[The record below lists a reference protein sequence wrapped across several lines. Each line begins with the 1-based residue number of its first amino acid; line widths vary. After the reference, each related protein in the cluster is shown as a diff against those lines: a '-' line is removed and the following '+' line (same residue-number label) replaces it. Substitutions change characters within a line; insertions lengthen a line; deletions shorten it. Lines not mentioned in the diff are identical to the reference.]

1 MLTACP
7 ECRTTFRISQ
17 EQLDAKRGLVRCGH
31 CNAVF
36 NAYDALLPEIKMP
49 PAEPEAEALP
59 QVAPAAAGAEPGPNE
74 PAAELLEPRQE
85 PRLDLK
91 FKLEPPEPESAPE
104 PDLRADILAGLAA
117 YREAPPAEP
126 VELPPWLEEA
136 TREPESPDSILLS
149 ELPVQERAGWAG
161 VARGLFAV
169 LLLLLLIAQAL
180 YFLRSPLAAWQPVLR
195 PYLEAACAPFGCQ
208 VSLPRDRDALRVE
221 SSSLETDPESPS
233 SARLRVAFSNRADQ
247 AMAWPHLVLTLTDLR
262 DKPLAQ
268 RVFAPR
274 EYLPARL
281 MNTSGIK
288 AGQEYEVQLDLDLA
302 SLTAAG
308 YRVALEYP

>member
-36 NAYDALLPEIKMP
+36 NAYDALLPEIRVP
-49 PAEPEAEALP
+49 PAEAGPETPPVA
-59 QVAPAAAGAEPGPNE
+59 APAPAVPEPE
-74 PAAELLEPRQE
+74 PAAELPGQRQE

-91 FKLEPPEPESAPE
+91 FKLEPPEPEPAPE

-117 YREAPPAEP
+117 YREEPPVEP

-149 ELPVQERAGWAG
+149 ELPVREKAGWQG
-161 VARGLFAV
+161 VVRGLFAT
-169 LLLLLLIAQAL
+169 LLVLLLIAQAL

-208 VSLPRDRDALRVE
+208 VPLPRDRDALRVE
-221 SSSLETDPESPS
+221 SSSLETDPESPA

-274 EYLPARL
+274 EYLPARHL
-281 MNTSGIK
+281 NTSGIK

>member
-7 ECRTTFRISQ
+7 ECRTTFRIGQ

-36 NAYDALLPEIKMP
+36 NAYDALLPEIRVP
-49 PAEPEAEALP
+49 PAEPEVEAAP
-59 QVAPAAAGAEPGPNE
+59 EVAPAAEPE
-74 PAAELLEPRQE
+74 PAGELPEQLPEQRQE

-91 FKLEPPEPESAPE
+91 FKLEPPEPAPE

-117 YREAPPAEP
+117 YREEPPAEP

-149 ELPVQERAGWAG
+149 ELPVPEKAGWAG
-161 VARGLFAV
+161 ALRGLFV
-169 LLLLLLIAQAL
+169 FLLLLLLIAQAL

-195 PYLEAACAPFGCQ
+195 PYLEAACAPLGCQ
-208 VSLPRDRDALRVE
+208 VPLPRDRDALRVE

-233 SARLRVAFSNRADQ
+233 SARLRVAFSNRAEQ

-274 EYLPARL
+274 EYLPARHL
-281 MNTSGIK
+281 NTPGIK

>member
-7 ECRTTFRISQ
+7 ECRTTFRIGQ

-36 NAYDALLPEIKMP
+36 NAYDALLPEIRVP
-49 PAEPEAEALP
+49 PAEPEAEVTPVVAP
-59 QVAPAAAGAEPGPNE
+59 VVAPAEPE
-74 PAAELLEPRQE
+74 PAAELPGQRQE

-91 FKLEPPEPESAPE
+91 FKLEPPEPAPE

-117 YREAPPAEP
+117 YREEPPAEP

-149 ELPVQERAGWAG
+149 ELPVQEKAGWWG
-161 VARGLFAV
+161 VVRGLFAT
-169 LLLLLLIAQAL
+169 LLMFVLIAQAL
-180 YFLRSPLAAWQPVLR
+180 YFLRSPLAAWQPALR

-208 VSLPRDRDALRVE
+208 VPLPRDRDALRVE

-233 SARLRVAFSNRADQ
+233 SARLRVALSNRAEQ

-281 MNTSGIK
+281 MNTPGIK
-288 AGQEYEVQLDLDLA
+288 AGQEYEIQLDMDLA